1 MKIFIT
7 FVSTLII
14 VTSAYAQTTVTTH
27 VDAPGSDNDGVWQI
41 TYNTGTFDSFQ
52 SDIEARPWWGN
63 EGRKTLRNILNSAHG
78 ISDKDYSSSAL
89 RNRSLTSLEALEGIE
104 FLAEIDQKKGS
115 DGIKR
120 NELKNILQYKI
131 N

>member
-1 MKIFIT
+1 M
-7 FVSTLII
+7 
-14 VTSAYAQTTVTTH
+14 
-27 VDAPGSDNDGVWQI
+27 
-41 TYNTGTFDSFQ
+41 
-52 SDIEARPWWGN
+52 
-63 EGRKTLRNILNSAHG
+63 RNILNSAHG

-120 NELKNILQYKI
+120 NELKRPVTLDDPEYHDFLSTAKTREDISQAKTKKETDPQDFVIGDPQFQPIWLGKV
-131 N
+131 